1 VLTGTTVVDL
11 TTERRVDPLGIDEPR
26 PRFGWRV
33 TADRDDHSS
42 SAFRIQVAT
51 SVEAFEHGS
60 YWDTGEVAFAGAT
73 TTPYAGP
80 PLRSRQRYHWRV
92 KVVDQHGVRSEWS
105 PTAAFEM
112 GLLRRDDWRARWIG
126 SALMDLATE
135 PSDQW
140 HAGGPAPYL
149 RLAFRLEGAVAR
161 ARAYVTALG
170 LYELRINGRQVGDQ
184 RLTPGW
190 TDYRHRIQ
198 YQTYDVTAHL
208 RPGDNAIGLALAD
221 GWFAGA
227 IGWFGSHLYG
237 DAPAGLVQI
246 EVELDDGRSVMIA
259 SDGTWR
265 ERSGPATLADLL
277 GGEHVDRRAEPVGW
291 DTPGFDDRAW
301 APVRL
306 RADPGVP
313 LVAGRDDGV
322 RLIADLAPHRIESR
336 SDGRLVVDFGQN
348 ITGHVRLV
356 AQGPSGTTVTLR
368 HSEILDSD
376 GELYTANLRTAAAT
390 DMVTLKGGA
399 SEVFEPRFTF
409 HGFRFAEISGYPG
422 PLSADRV
429 TARALSSAVQ
439 MIGSFECS
447 DLLVNA
453 IFRNAAWSLRDN
465 FIGIPMDCPQR
476 DERLGWA
483 ADAQIFAPSALFI
496 ADVTNTLEN
505 WLIELQD
512 AQHPS
517 GAYPDYA
524 PTVGDVSFGNA
535 GWADAGVLVPW
546 AIFEA
551 TGDRRVLERQYASI
565 RHYLL
570 YLEGDQTG
578 GIRSGQRYRDWVSI
592 GRRTPGDLIGTAYL
606 AHTSEVASQIA
617 RVLGRRSDAARWGRL
632 ARAARRAFA
641 AAFVEPDGRIAGA
654 TQTGQALALGF
665 HLLPERLRPLA
676 ADQLAAMVE
685 EAGVHLQTGF
695 LGLPLA
701 LPALSEHGYHEL
713 ACRLVAQDQPP
724 SWGFAVRQGATTI
737 WERWNGWT
745 PDAGFADP
753 DMNSFNHYTFGAV
766 VEWLVHH
773 LVGLAPAGPGYR
785 RVLIAPR
792 PAPGFTFARAHHL
805 APHGPTGLEWDVE
818 AAFLTVRATIPP
830 NASGAVRLRDVD
842 PATVT
847 LDGRPL
853 SPSRSDGGSPADAVD
868 FDIGPGTHKIT
879 GEVVPPS
886 PRRAEAAVR
895 RR

>member
-1 VLTGTTVVDL
+1 MLTGATVVDL
-11 TTERRVDPLGIDEPR
+11 TTERRVDPLGIDEPK

-33 TADRDDHSS
+33 LADRDGHSS
-42 SAFRIQVAT
+42 SACRIQVAT
-51 SVEAFEHGS
+51 SVEALEHACF
-60 YWDTGEVAFAGAT
+60 WDTGDLAFAGAT
-73 TTPYAGP
+73 TTPYGGP
-80 PLRSRQRYHWRV
+80 PLGSRQRYHWRV
-92 KVVDQHGVRSEWS
+92 QVVDQDGVRSAWS
-105 PTAAFEM
+105 RPASFEM
-112 GLLRRDDWRARWIG
+112 GLLRRDDWRGRWIG
-126 SALMDLATE
+126 SALMDLPSE

-149 RLAFRLEGAVAR
+149 RLAFRLEGGVTR

-170 LYELRINGRQVGDQ
+170 LYELRINGRQIGDQ

-190 TDYRHRIQ
+190 TDYRQRIQ
-198 YQTYDVTAHL
+198 YQTYDVTADL
-208 RPGDNAIGLALAD
+208 QPGDNAVGLALAD

-237 DAPAGLVQI
+237 DAPAGLIQV
-246 EVELDDGRSVMIA
+246 EVELDDGRSVVIV
-259 SDGTWR
+259 SDGSWR
-265 ERSGPATLADLL
+265 ERSGSATLADLL
-277 GGEHVDRRAEPVGW
+277 AGEHVDRRAEPVGW
-291 DTPGFDDRAW
+291 DMPGFDDRAW

-322 RLIADLAPHRIESR
+322 KLIADLVPDSIQSR
-336 SDGRLVVDFGQN
+336 DDGRLVLDFGQN

-356 AQGPSGTTVTLR
+356 AQGPSGTKVTVR
-368 HSEILDSD
+368 HAEVVDSD

-390 DMVTLKGGA
+390 DMVTLNGGA
-399 SEVFEPRFTF
+399 LEVFEPRFTF

-422 PLSADRV
+422 TLSADRV

-439 MIGSFECS
+439 VIGSFECS
-447 DLLVNA
+447 DPLVNA

-476 DERLGWA
+476 DERFGWT

-496 ADVTNTLEN
+496 ADVTNTLEK
-505 WLIELQD
+505 WLIDLQD

-517 GAYPDYA
+517 GAYPDFA
-524 PTVGDVSFGNA
+524 PTAGDVAFGNA

-565 RHYLL
+565 RRYLA
-570 YLEGDQTG
+570 YLEDDHTG
-578 GIRSGQRYRDWVSI
+578 GIRSGQRYRDWVSL
-592 GRRTPGDLIGTAYL
+592 GPRTPGDVIGTAYL
-606 AHTSEVASQIA
+606 AHTSEVASRIG
-617 RVLGRRSDAARWGRL
+617 RVLGHRSDTARWGRL
-632 ARAARRAFA
+632 ARVARQAFA
-641 AAFVEPDGRIAGA
+641 AAFVEPDGRIAGG

-665 HLLPERLRPLA
+665 RLLPERLRPLVA
-676 ADQLAAMVE
+676 GQLAAMIDDV
-685 EAGVHLQTGF
+685 GVHLQTGF

-713 ACRLVAQDQPP
+713 ACRLVVQDQLP
-724 SWGFAVRQGATTI
+724 SWGFEVRQGATTI

-745 PDAGFADP
+745 LDAGFADP
-753 DMNSFNHYTFGAV
+753 DMNSFNHYALGAV

-773 LVGLAPAGPGYR
+773 LVGLAPAEPGYR

-792 PAPGFTFARAHHL
+792 PAPGFAFARASHL
-805 APHGPTGLEWDVE
+805 GPLGPTELHWSVD
-818 AAFLTVRATIPP
+818 AALLTVRATIPP
-830 NASGAVRLRDVD
+830 NATGVVRLRDVD

-847 LDGRPL
+847 LDDRPL
-853 SPSRSDGGSPADAVD
+853 SLSRHGGGSPPDAVD
-868 FDIGPGTHKIT
+868 FEVGPGRHKIT
-879 GEVVPPS
+879 GEVVPS
-886 PRRAEAAVR
+886 
-895 RR
+895 